1 MILNKK
7 ITAYLILVI
16 SLLIGYYFEENSS
29 GGAKIDNGY
38 LMPFVI
44 NLSTNF
50 ETGLRDYLNNKSS
63 LIHSPVFYLII
74 SFYLSFTNNLEVLNL
89 LYLFISSILPFIFY
103 KILSIKFKIHS
114 EYLFFFSLII
124 YFSPYFRSS
133 AIWLLGDNLSLIFFS
148 LFILFLLKTD
158 TNRNFIFVSLIFL
171 VLCCYIRYYYCLFY
185 IFFLYTVFF
194 KYNYSLKS
202 KILILLISGI
212 FALPAIFYLLYI
224 IINHNFLIAL
234 QSFGGV
240 NYLNSSIMVLSIILF
255 YLIPFFLNDVP
266 KIINFYKK
274 NLFSFFIILFIFLS
288 LFFLNINFDIYS
300 FSDRG
305 GGVLLKS
312 AIFLNIDLSI
322 TMTIIGM
329 ISLLVLNYI
338 FDKNKLKNFLIILI
352 LIFSLSLNI
361 IYQKYLDPLFV
372 IILFSLINSELINE
386 KIKKK
391 EINISL
397 VFIYFFSF
405 YLFSLFYYL

>member
-29 GGAKIDNGY
+29 GGAKIDNDY

-158 TNRNFIFVSLIFL
+158 TKKNFIFVSLIFL

-240 NYLNSSIMVLSIILF
+240 NYLNSSIIVLSIILF

>member
-103 KILSIKFKIHS
+103 KILSIKFKIHL

-240 NYLNSSIMVLSIILF
+240 NYLNSSIIVLSIILF